1 MPRIIIG
8 ALFTTVSFDAGGVLV
23 NPNWSRVAAALAVHG
38 VEADARALEAAE
50 PAAKRRFDRADT
62 IAATNDARRG
72 WLYFNYV
79 LKGAGIAPSDATD
92 AALNDLQ
99 VYHTQN
105 NLWESVT
112 AGALEALADIR
123 ARGLT
128 IIVVS
133 NANGRLHQL
142 LDRLG
147 LAGCFDLVVDS
158 FVEGVEKPDPR
169 LFQIAMDRVS
179 AEPERTLHVGD
190 LYHVDVVGARA
201 AGMHPLLFDVGDLY
215 RDADCPRARSFAEV
229 QTFLFAKNL
238 AR

>member
-1 MPRIIIG
+1 M
-8 ALFTTVSFDAGGVLV
+8 LTTVSFDAGGVLV
-23 NPNWSRVAAALAVHG
+23 NPNWSRVAGTLQAHG
-38 VEADARALEAAE
+38 VHVDPRALEAAE
-50 PAAKRRFDRADT
+50 PAAKRRFDRAPT
-62 IAATNDARRG
+62 IDATNDAQRG

-79 LKGAGIAPSDATD
+79 LEGAGVAISAATD

-112 AGALEALADIR
+112 PGALQALADIR

-133 NANGRLHQL
+133 NANGRLHAL
-142 LDRLG
+142 LERLG
-147 LAGCFDLVVDS
+147 LASCFDVVVDS
-158 FVEGVEKPDPR
+158 SVEGVEKPDPR
-169 LFQIAMDRVS
+169 LFHIAMARAN
-179 AEPERTLHVGD
+179 AEPARTLHVGD

-215 RDADCPRARSFAEV
+215 RDADCPRARSFDEV
-229 QTFLFAKNL
+229 RSFVFTNGPE
-238 AR
+238 R